1 MKKITLANCL
11 PINSLPIIALSI
23 ITLLSA
29 MVSYNAQAFGVTGH
43 RVTGAI
49 AEQHLSQKAREQI
62 QALLGVESLAQ
73 ASTWPDEMR
82 SSQEE
87 FWQKTSPPWHYVT
100 IPDGK
105 TYQEVGAPEQGDAY
119 TALALFRKELMA
131 PSSSKAVKQRALR
144 FIVHI
149 IGDLHQPLHVG
160 NGTDRG
166 GNDHKVEFY
175 WEQSNLHRVWDTGLI
190 NNEELSYTE
199 MTHWLSKE
207 ITPQNI
213 QQWSSTNPLVWMQES
228 QDIRMNIY
236 PEMNASISYNY
247 RFEHID
253 TLKDRLKMAGVRIAS
268 YLNDIY
274 Q

>member
-1 MKKITLANCL
+1 MKKTTLAL
-11 PINSLPIIALSI
+11 
-23 ITLLSA
+23 TLVAAMLSA
-29 MVSYNAQAFGVTGH
+29 NVQAFGKKGH

-49 AEQHLSQKAREQI
+49 AQQHLTLKAQEEI
-62 QALLGVESLAQ
+62 QALMGKETLAQ

-87 FWQKTSPPWHYVT
+87 FWQATSPPWHYVS

-105 TYQEVGAPEQGDAY
+105 TYQEVGAPEEGDAF
-119 TALALFRKELMA
+119 TALALFRNELKD
-131 PSSSKAVKQRALR
+131 PQSSIAVKQRALR

-175 WEQSNLHRVWDTGLI
+175 WESSNLHRVWDTGLI
-190 NNEELSYTE
+190 TQEDLSYSE
-199 MTHWLSKE
+199 MTEWLSAE
-207 ITPQNI
+207 ITAQDLHR
-213 QQWSSTNPLVWMQES
+213 WGTTDPLVWMQES

-236 PEMNASISYNY
+236 PEKDAKLSYNY

-253 TLKDRLKMAGVRIAS
+253 TLKSRLKMAGVRIAL
-268 YLNDIY
+268 YLNEIY
-274 Q
+274 DQ

>member
-1 MKKITLANCL
+1 MKKTTLAL
-11 PINSLPIIALSI
+11 ALLAAALSNN
-23 ITLLSA
+23 
-29 MVSYNAQAFGVTGH
+29 VQAFGAKGH

-49 AEQHLSQKAREQI
+49 AEQHLSLKAQEEI
-62 QALLGVESLAQ
+62 KALLGHESLAQ

-87 FWQKTSPPWHYVT
+87 FWQKTSPPWHYVS

-105 TYQEVGAPEQGDAY
+105 TYKDVGAPEQGDAY
-119 TALALFRKELMA
+119 TALKLFRKELMD
-131 PSSSKAVKQRALR
+131 PKSSEEVKQRALR

-175 WEQSNLHRVWDTGLI
+175 WEQSNLHRVWDSGLI
-190 NNEELSYTE
+190 NQEDLSYSE
-199 MTHWLSKE
+199 MTDWLSKE
-207 ITPQNI
+207 ITAQNLSD
-213 QQWSSTNPLVWMQES
+213 WADTDPLVWMQES

-236 PEMNASISYNY
+236 PEQGAKLSYNY
-247 RFEHID
+247 RFEHIG
-253 TLKDRLKMAGVRIAS
+253 TLKNRLKMAGVRIAN
-268 YLNDIY
+268 YLNEIY
-274 Q
+274 SQ